1 MNERLIMGVSTDGQL
16 SFGVCFGGHFEFP
29 WSTDKYDGDIDKW
42 WQDVRGFVNPIE
54 SPFNEHGN
62 YKPGINR
69 DSPVISE
76 YFAKKREWENANPI
90 PVEVVNYCS
99 DECPMYMLSTKG
111 ISNKRGYPEKVDI
124 DFLRD
129 TEEAR
134 QVLRE
139 FMDQYGIE
147 SDDDACWWL
156 SSYYG

>member
-1 MNERLIMGVSTDGQL
+1 
-16 SFGVCFGGHFEFP
+16 
-29 WSTDKYDGDIDKW
+29 
-42 WQDVRGFVNPIE
+42 
-54 SPFNEHGN
+54 
-62 YKPGINR
+62 
-69 DSPVISE
+69 
-76 YFAKKREWENANPI
+76 
-90 PVEVVNYCS
+90 
-99 DECPMYMLSTKG
+99 MYMLSTKG

>member
-1 MNERLIMGVSTDGQL
+1 
-16 SFGVCFGGHFEFP
+16 
-29 WSTDKYDGDIDKW
+29 
-42 WQDVRGFVNPIE
+42 
-54 SPFNEHGN
+54 
-62 YKPGINR
+62 
-69 DSPVISE
+69 
-76 YFAKKREWENANPI
+76 
-90 PVEVVNYCS
+90 
-99 DECPMYMLSTKG
+99 MYMLSTKG
-111 ISNKRGYPEKVDI
+111 ISNRRGYPEKVDI